1 MDRAPLSTF
10 HALKA
15 AKVLLG
21 KGDEKFLLYHRSSL
35 GDSDSPARFVFQ
47 APHRNPIDAARR
59 DGEEGR
65 EALFGD
71 IDGKTVHRNPFSN
84 TNSNGSNF
92 AIFHPNA
99 SETIAASR
107 LHAEVLARADEGFF
121 KYAKM
126 FVKILAA
133 RVEIENRV
141 THKLTGA
148 VIGRLTTPI
157 DFMNRKR
164 QQT

>member
-1 MDRAPLSTF
+1 MDRPPLSTF

-15 AKVLLG
+15 AMVLPG
-21 KGDEKFLLYHRSSL
+21 KGDTKFLLYHRSSL
-35 GDSDSPARFVFQ
+35 GNSDSPTRFVFQ
-47 APHRNPIDAARR
+47 APHRNTINAARR
-59 DGEEGR
+59 DGEERR

-84 TNSNGSNF
+84 TNSNGGNF
-92 AIFHPNA
+92 AISHPNA

-107 LHAEVLARADEGFF
+107 LNADLLARTDEGFF

-141 THKLTGA
+141 THKLTRA

-164 QQT
+164 QRT